1 MDYTETVAD
10 GGRAMVAHRKEK
22 TSLAEFLAL
31 PNDENMHEFVRGEI
45 RVSPIPKG
53 SHGWIESIINGVIYA
68 YLTSR
73 ARDLGWLPEQGL
85 VVRWRLVGFVAS
97 GKLGIHFTLPDDPD
111 QVRGVDVAYI
121 PAEQYVRSG
130 WDHHGYFPAVPGL
143 VVEVIT
149 LSDEKADIEEK
160 RRDYLVGGAQR
171 LWTVYPV
178 RAEVHIHDPYAP
190 TRALR
195 LDDTL
200 TDEELLPSFALP
212 LRLIFPPAP

>member
-1 MDYTETVAD
+1 MVTH
-10 GGRAMVAHRKEK
+10 VAHHKEK

-53 SHGWIESIINGVIYA
+53 SHGWIESIINGEIYA
-68 YLTSR
+68 YLTNR

-85 VVRWRLVGFVAS
+85 AVRSWLVGVVAS
-97 GKLGIHFTLPDDPD
+97 GEFGIHFTLPDDPD
-111 QVRGVDVAYI
+111 QVRGVDVADI
-121 PAEQYVRSG
+121 PAEQYVRTG
-130 WDHHGYFPAVPGL
+130 WDHCGYFPAVPSL
-143 VVEVIT
+143 VVEVISP
-149 LSDEKADIEEK
+149 SDEKADIEEK
-160 RRDYLVGGAQR
+160 RRDYLAGGAQR
-171 LWTVYPV
+171 MWTVYPS
-178 RAEVHIHDPYAP
+178 RDEVHIHDPHAP